1 MEYQEL
7 TQRVQEGTELAAPQQ
22 AMTVLEAVLGTL
34 GELLSPTERRH
45 LATQLPKPLKDGVDR
60 WIECPPRE
68 RTGPPR
74 FGLEEFHHRVA
85 ARSDVRY
92 PTAVRR
98 SRAVMKVLREA
109 ITSGELADLFRE
121 LPQEYE
127 ELLTG
132 IPRSPVSPT
141 VVE

>member
-1 MEYQEL
+1 MEYNEFI
-7 TQRVQEGTELAAPQQ
+7 QRVQEEAGLAVPDEA
-22 AMTVLEAVLGTL
+22 TVVIKAVLGTL
-34 GELLSPTERRH
+34 GEMLSPTERRH
-45 LATQLPKPLKDGVDR
+45 LAAQLPKSMKDYVTGWMQR
-60 WIECPPRE
+60 PPKEKGR
-68 RTGPPR
+68 PHR
-74 FGLEEFHHRVA
+74 FGLEEFRHRVA

-92 PTAVRR
+92 PAAIRR

-109 ITSGELADLFRE
+109 VTPGELADIFRE

-132 IPRSPVSPT
+132 TPRSPVSRT

>member
-1 MEYQEL
+1 MEYQEFVK
-7 TQRVQEGTELAAPQQ
+7 RVREEAESAAPDE
-22 AMTVLEAVLGTL
+22 AVATVKAVLGTL
-34 GELLSPTERRH
+34 GEMLSPTERRH
-45 LATQLPKPLKDGVDR
+45 LSAQLPKSMKDYVTAWMER
-60 WIECPPRE
+60 PPKEKGR
-68 RTGPPR
+68 PHR
-74 FGLEEFHHRVA
+74 FGLEEFYQRVA

-98 SRAVMKVLREA
+98 SQAVMKVLQEA
-109 ITSGELADLFRE
+109 VAPGELADVFRE
-121 LPQEYE
+121 LPREYE

>member
-1 MEYQEL
+1 MESQEFIK
-7 TQRVQEGTELAAPQQ
+7 RVQEEAGLAAPDE
-22 AMTVLEAVLGTL
+22 AAAAIEAVLGTL
-34 GELLSPTERRH
+34 GEMLSPMERRH
-45 LATQLPKPLKDGVDR
+45 LSAQLPKSLKGYVTEWMER
-60 WIECPPRE
+60 PPKEKGR
-68 RTGPPR
+68 PHR
-74 FGLEEFHHRVA
+74 FGLEEFYQRVA

-98 SRAVMKVLREA
+98 SQAVMKVLREA
-109 ITSGELADLFRE
+109 VASGELADISRE

-132 IPRSPVSPT
+132 TPRSPISPT